1 MQDSKQLVTLDMKAR
16 LSTLWI
22 FALLNVIFRDIHE
35 FFRPGMLDE
44 VLTGVVNGVIMTE
57 EMLLVAGILLEI
69 PILMVILSRVLTYR
83 WNRWA
88 NLIAP
93 VLTVFAV
100 VANGVNDLDDMWFIG
115 VVTITLLV
123 IMWTAWR
130 WRKPQLAQ

>member
-44 VLTGVVNGVIMTE
+44 LLTGVVNGVTMTE

-83 WNRWA
+83 WNRLA

-93 VLTVFAV
+93 VLTVVAV

-115 VVTITLLV
+115 VVIITLLV